1 MEEISFSLLKTT
13 VLLSVVGYICYRA
26 LLAIRNFR
34 SYAKVFND
42 CPGLGGNDFH
52 WLYGNLHK
60 VRRRIP
66 FRVVVVFFKEKR
78 RRKRKKKNKKRD
90 SLYSNTVARAHTL
103 YTYVHTTESLC
114 WVLSR
119 RRGGLGV
126 DPVGVGWEFEPII
139 NRACRLICVCVCVC
153 VCVENMV
160 VNDVAAQYLKPAE
173 CSGIYKI

>member
-66 FRVVVVFFKEKR
+66 FRVVVVLRKKEEEKEKT
-78 RRKRKKKNKKRD
+78 KTKKGTACPQIR
-90 SLYSNTVARAHTL
+90 SRAHTH
-103 YTYVHTTESLC
+103 YTRTYT
-114 WVLSR
+114 R
-119 RRGGLGV
+119 Q
-126 DPVGVGWEFEPII
+126 
-139 NRACRLICVCVCVC
+139 RAF
-153 VCVENMV
+153 
-160 VNDVAAQYLKPAE
+160 A
-173 CSGIYKI
+173 GF

>member
-66 FRVVVVFFKEKR
+66 FRVVVVL
-78 RRKRKKKNKKRD
+78 RKRLAEAGSNLGLSVYQPGSTVEKK
-90 SLYSNTVARAHTL
+90 L
-103 YTYVHTTESLC
+103 TENHS
-114 WVLSR
+114 VY
-119 RRGGLGV
+119 
-126 DPVGVGWEFEPII
+126 
-139 NRACRLICVCVCVC
+139 N
-153 VCVENMV
+153 
-160 VNDVAAQYLKPAE
+160 LK
-173 CSGIYKI
+173 

>member
-66 FRVVVVFFKEKR
+66 FRVVVFLRKKEEEKEK
-78 RRKRKKKNKKRD
+78 KKKEKKGQLVLKYGR
-90 SLYSNTVARAHTL
+90 ARTHIIHVRTHDREPL
-103 YTYVHTTESLC
+103 LGSKPKEG
-114 WVLSR
+114 WV
-119 RRGGLGV
+119 GG
-126 DPVGVGWEFEPII
+126 
-139 NRACRLICVCVCVC
+139 
-153 VCVENMV
+153 
-160 VNDVAAQYLKPAE
+160 
-173 CSGIYKI
+173 